1 MGMNINKTVKHL
13 IAKHLGVEEKR
24 IKDTSS
30 LEDDL
35 GADSLDI
42 VEVIMAIE
50 TEFNIEIPDRV
61 IENIKT
67 VQDII
72 TYLKE
77 NK

>member
-1 MGMNINKTVKHL
+1 MKKDINKTVKQ
-13 IAKHLGVEEKR
+13 IISKHLGVEESK
-24 IKDTSS
+24 IKENSNLT
-30 LEDDL
+30 EDL

-42 VEVIMAIE
+42 VELVIAVE
-50 TEFNIEIPDRV
+50 SKFDVEIPDR
-61 IENIKT
+61 IMENIRT

>member
-1 MGMNINKTVKHL
+1 MKKDINKTVKQ
-13 IAKHLGVEEKR
+13 IISKHLGVEESK
-24 IKDTSS
+24 IKENSNLT
-30 LEDDL
+30 EDL

-42 VEVIMAIE
+42 VELVIAVE
-50 TEFNIEIPDRV
+50 SKFDVEIPDR
-61 IENIKT
+61 IMENMRT